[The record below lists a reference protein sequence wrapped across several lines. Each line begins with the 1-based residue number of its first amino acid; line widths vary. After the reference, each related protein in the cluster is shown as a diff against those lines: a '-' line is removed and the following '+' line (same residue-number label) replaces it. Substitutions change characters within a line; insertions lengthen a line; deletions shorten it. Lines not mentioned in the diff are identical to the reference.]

1 MKFLIH
7 LWILFCLSID
17 KSRDIAKS
25 KFFRWFFWTKS
36 RNYLKM
42 YNICTSYESTSS
54 EDFKNIFV
62 IEIGL
67 LNWKLA
73 YLCNLSGQNDQFRF
87 QKSNMVMWHI
97 KLKLEAHKT
106 FWNFCSLKMKFI
118 ASVILENNF
127 FRKLYRWRHNHSYR
141 LKCLQKLL
149 QGYKMTICTISIVFH
164 YGLGILKA

>member
-1 MKFLIH
+1 
-7 LWILFCLSID
+7 
-17 KSRDIAKS
+17 
-25 KFFRWFFWTKS
+25 
-36 RNYLKM
+36 M

-97 KLKLEAHKT
+97 KLKLEAHRT
-106 FWNFCSLKMKFI
+106 FRNFCSLKMKFI
-118 ASVILENNF
+118 ASVILENHF
-127 FRKLYRWRHNHSYR
+127 FRKFYRWRHNHPYR
-141 LKCLQKLL
+141 LRCLQKLL
-149 QGYKMTICTISIVFH
+149 QGHKMAICTISIAFH
-164 YGLGILKA
+164 YGLGILNFIFLWTRK

>member
-1 MKFLIH
+1 
-7 LWILFCLSID
+7 
-17 KSRDIAKS
+17 
-25 KFFRWFFWTKS
+25 
-36 RNYLKM
+36 M

-97 KLKLEAHKT
+97 KLKLEAHRT

-118 ASVILENNF
+118 ASVILENHF
-127 FRKLYRWRHNHSYR
+127 FRKFYRWRHNHPYR
-141 LKCLQKLL
+141 LRCLQKLL
-149 QGYKMTICTISIVFH
+149 QGHKMAICTISIAFH
-164 YGLGILKA
+164 YGLGILNQMGTINNSKRFRRIRCFYHCWWWVLNLTPNL